1 MIKIEIPGIGLKQI
15 EHLVLDYNG
24 TLAVDGNMIPGV
36 KEKLNILAASVTV
49 HIVTAD
55 TFGKAQ
61 EGLKDVCCQYVA
73 TSEER
78 QAECKQDYVVKL
90 GAHSVIAIGN
100 GSNDS
105 LMLKDAAIG
114 IALIQKEGAS
124 AKAIA
129 NADIVCTD
137 IIDAL
142 DLILHPL
149 RMAATLRI

>member
-15 EHLVLDYNG
+15 EHLVFDYNG

-61 EGLKDVCCQYVA
+61 EGLKGVCCQYVA
-73 TSEER
+73 TSEEK
-78 QAECKQDYVVKL
+78 QAEFKQDYVAKL

-105 LMLKDAAIG
+105 LMLKSAGIG

-124 AKAIA
+124 AKTVA
-129 NADIVCTD
+129 NADIVCTE
-137 IIDAL
+137 INDAL
-142 DLILHPL
+142 DLLLHPL
-149 RMAATLRI
+149 RIAATLRV